1 MPTLIVVFET
11 GGREATR
18 RLRNFAEDLARAL
31 EGGDATISFDEI
43 DYATDHIHVH
53 VQATR
58 LLGKVQQTI
67 EQTLRRHNLSAAIRR
82 AAEN

>member
-1 MPTLIVVFET
+1 MHTLIVVFET
-11 GGREATR
+11 GGREPTH

-31 EGGDATISFDEI
+31 EGGDAAISFDEI
-43 DYATDHIHVH
+43 DHATDHIHVH